1 MKITKRQLK
10 RIIKEEKAKLLNEQF
25 GFGGDSPSDPL
36 IAFAKAYASLGTAV
50 QEQVDALIKGWEAFE
65 DLESDVDFEDV
76 VYDQNPN
83 ALRMA
88 IDKLKDLTY
97 DLGLAGEKVRA
108 PLDTA
113 ESILED
119 M

>member
-10 RIIKEEKAKLLNEQF
+10 SIIKEEKTKLLNEQW
-25 GFGGDSPSDPL
+25 GGSAGPSDPL

-50 QEQVDALIKGWEAFE
+50 QEQVDALVKAWE
-65 DLESDVDFEDV
+65 DMESDSDFEEA
-76 VYDQNPN
+76 VYSQNPN

-88 IDKLKDLTY
+88 IDKLKDLTH

-108 PLDTA
+108 PLDDA
-113 ESILED
+113 ESMLED